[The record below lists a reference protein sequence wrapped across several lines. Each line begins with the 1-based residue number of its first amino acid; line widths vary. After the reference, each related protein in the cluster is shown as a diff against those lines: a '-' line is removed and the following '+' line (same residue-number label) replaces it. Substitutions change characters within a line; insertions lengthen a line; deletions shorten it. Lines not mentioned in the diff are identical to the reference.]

1 MKKQKVKMLPYT
13 AETQERVRA
22 MMKRKNWTS
31 ETTMIMYCINE
42 MHDRIFKDYIEVQK
56 DRLVARSPEEKA
68 AREVNIK
75 EAKEQYIKDKE
86 VSRGK
91 RICEALGGTLSENGM
106 CTYKTYM
113 QVNPK
118 NITVGEVSVEVETLT
133 EDDIKNQYRSFD
145 GKATREEVIKNL
157 NARS

>member
-1 MKKQKVKMLPYT
+1 MLPYT

-56 DRLVARSPEEKA
+56 ERLVARSPEEKA
-68 AREVNIK
+68 ARQVNLQ
-75 EAKEQYIKDKE
+75 EAKENYIKDKE
-86 VSRGK
+86 LSRGK

-118 NITVGEVSVEVETLT
+118 NITTGEVSVEVETLT

-145 GKATREEVIKNL
+145 GKATRDEVINNL
-157 NARS
+157 NARA

>member
-1 MKKQKVKMLPYT
+1 MLPYSS
-13 AETQERVRA
+13 ETQARVQA

-56 DRLVARSPEEKA
+56 ERLVARSPEEKA
-68 AREVNIK
+68 IREVNIK
-75 EAKEQYIKDKE
+75 EAKENYIKDKE

-91 RICEALGGTLSENGM
+91 RICEALAGTLSENGM

-133 EDDIKNQYRSFD
+133 EDDLKNQYRSFD
-145 GKATREEVIKNL
+145 GKATKEEIIKNL
-157 NARS
+157 NASNQ